1 MWTLIVFVHAGM
13 LSNADSMA
21 ITSVPNFFNEVLCQT
36 AGKKTESLTN
46 NTRKDIRWVCVK
58 Q

>member
-1 MWTLIVFVHAGM
+1 MWTLIVFVHAGP

-21 ITSVPNFFNEVLCQT
+21 ITSVANLTSEVACQT

-46 NTRKDIRWVCVK
+46 NTTKDVRWVCVK